1 MRMSRRA
8 CVFLAVV
15 VALAGCVRTPP
26 AERAGAVRPTR
37 VEAPLVGGLID
48 RAIDGGTRGAVSR
61 AASDLQ
67 PCAAELTAARVRFSP
82 VPDRVDTE
90 TCGLTNAGVLGA
102 DLGTVAR
109 MAPGDVTM
117 TCETA
122 LALSVWRRQSLEP
135 AAREILGS
143 DVVQIDHFG
152 VYACRPVN
160 NGRGSTRPSAHGRA
174 AALDFAGVRLRD
186 GRRITVAADW
196 SGDDAEARFLRRIRD
211 DACRIFGTTLSPDY
225 NAVHHDHLHLE
236 AGRPGLC
243 S

>member
-1 MRMSRRA
+1 MSRRA